1 MRMINCGA
9 YDCDVAIQ
17 FTGDVQISML
27 EFTAIDCN
35 KVFNIDSYQ
44 QAVAIDA
51 NMLNVQNCGE
61 LMSVGQQATDK
72 TRKNV
77 SKININDGH
86 KSKKMIFFESEQQ
99 AISRIANQYINS
111 KNIIL

>member
-1 MRMINCGA
+1 MKMINCGA

-17 FTGDVQISML
+17 ITGDVQISML
-27 EFTAIDCN
+27 GFTASNCN
-35 KVFNIDSYQ
+35 KVFNFDSHQ

-72 TRKNV
+72 TRKRV
-77 SKININDGH
+77 SKINTNDGH
-86 KSKKMIFFESEQQ
+86 QSKRMIFFENEQQ

-111 KNIIL
+111 KKIIL